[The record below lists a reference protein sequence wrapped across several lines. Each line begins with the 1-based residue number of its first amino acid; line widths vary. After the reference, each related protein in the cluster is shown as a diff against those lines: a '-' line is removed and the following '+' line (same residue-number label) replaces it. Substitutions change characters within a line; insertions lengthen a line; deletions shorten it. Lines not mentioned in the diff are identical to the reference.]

1 MPSFG
6 FPLASSSPR
15 TTGIGSARTD
25 SSAAPTD
32 HGFDLTT
39 WAGAEQTTPDLDP
52 SFRGISGQRAVSEAV
67 ARRLCTPRGFL
78 PDDDDAG
85 FDLRR
90 HVHGKMSTQTLL
102 ELKTAIEREAEKD
115 ERVFRARASLV
126 TTAGQSKRTL
136 DVTASVDVETM
147 FGTFPLVLAVSDVSI
162 SILRGTT

>member
-1 MPSFG
+1 
-6 FPLASSSPR
+6 
-15 TTGIGSARTD
+15 
-25 SSAAPTD
+25 
-32 HGFDLTT
+32 
-39 WAGAEQTTPDLDP
+39 
-52 SFRGISGQRAVSEAV
+52 
-67 ARRLCTPRGFL
+67 
-78 PDDDDAG
+78 
-85 FDLRR
+85 
-90 HVHGKMSTQTLL
+90 MSTQTLL